1 MRMGCRPALN
11 LSDLAAC
18 HLFGRLDTRWTSPS
32 RGFVSSLSIWFYLVP
47 PFVSIHLV
55 PPFVSV
61 HLVPPFVPIFI
72 SAFCFRSLF
81 PPFVPVLCFRLL
93 Y

>member
-47 PFVSIHLV
+47 PFVS
-55 PPFVSV
+55 V